1 MPPKSSTL
9 RIAVLECDTPIPVV
23 QEEYGSYG
31 DIFERF
37 LRRSLS
43 LCHGTIPDDVDLVVS
58 KWPVVEEQR
67 YPCLED
73 VDAILL
79 TGSSTLP
86 PLPAY
91 LKDRMALMRR

>member
-9 RIAVLECDTPIPVV
+9 NIAVLECDTPIPAV
-23 QEEYGSYG
+23 QERYGSYG

-43 LCHGTIPDDVDLVVS
+43 LCETVPDDVDLVVS
-58 KWPVVEEQR
+58 KWPVVVNQR

-79 TGSSTLP
+79 TGSSTP
-86 PLPAY
+86 PSLTY
-91 LKDRMALMRR
+91 ISYR